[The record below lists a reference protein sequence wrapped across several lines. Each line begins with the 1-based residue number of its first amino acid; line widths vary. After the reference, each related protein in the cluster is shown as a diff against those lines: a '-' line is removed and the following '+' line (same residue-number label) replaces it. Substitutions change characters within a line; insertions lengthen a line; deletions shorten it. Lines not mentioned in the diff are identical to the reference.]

1 MTSPLVPAVVLACA
15 LALLGGCSSE
25 DPAPAEEI
33 ELGSSSR
40 PTDDPST
47 SPSESAS
54 DPQGEFD
61 AEGHE
66 IHAGK
71 VPAGDDQRAVADAWL
86 AYWQTR
92 FDAFA
97 GPELDPAALGRV
109 ANGKAAEQVISYVRY
124 LEDKGLYTKGDA
136 LIGVSGVKVKGDEAT
151 LRSCVQNLS
160 VDVKQKTDRPAEQ
173 LQPFYTLRGVLNRV
187 SDQWAV
193 TAVTRL
199 GTNPCR
205 P

>member
-1 MTSPLVPAVVLACA
+1 VTSLVPAIA
-15 LALLGGCSSE
+15 LAVALAVLGGCSSD
-25 DPAPAEEI
+25 DPAPADEI
-33 ELGSSSR
+33 QLGSSST
-40 PTDDPST
+40 PADEPPE

-54 DPQGEFD
+54 DPEGEFD
-61 AEGHE
+61 NEGHE

-71 VPAGDDQRAVADAWL
+71 IPAGDEKSAVAEAWL

-97 GPELDPAALGRV
+97 GPELDPAALGQV
-109 ANGKAAEQVISYVRY
+109 ASGKAAEQVISYVRY

-136 LIGVSGVKVKGDEAT
+136 LIGVSGVKIRGDEAT

-173 LQPFYTLRGVLNRV
+173 LQPFYTLSGVLRRV

-193 TAVTRL
+193 TEVTRL
-199 GTNPCR
+199 GTSPCR